1 MIVMVMIND
10 DANDDKGGIYEVGI
24 WTRSLSGFRS
34 TLYHL
39 LALRPWAGHL
49 ASLTLRSFEN

>member
-1 MIVMVMIND
+1 MTAMVMIND
-10 DANDDKGGIYEVGI
+10 DANDDKGGIYEVRI
-24 WTRSLSGFRS
+24 WTRSLSGFKS

-39 LALRPWAGHL
+39 LAMRPRAGHL